1 MTGLPGSALLLGSK
15 SQDAARGG
23 SPPSLQAAASGVKRR
38 RSGIAVTPAPG
49 EKPGAGPAVQLP
61 FLDRRMPAT
70 SPLPS
75 LTVAISTL
83 GTRVLGLDPAAW
95 PAADGVD
102 YLVLV
107 QAPDADPRIAPHLA
121 MLAARPDVTV
131 APLATRG
138 LARSRNAALDLARGA
153 VVLVAD
159 DDVSHPPG
167 AFAAIRGFF
176 RDRPAAALLVGVSLG
191 GDGAPRRRPLD
202 ARLSRWNAGRAASHE
217 IAFRT
222 GAVRA
227 AGVRFDE
234 GFGIGAGT
242 PAFLGEEYVF
252 LADCLAAGLAGRHAA
267 LAVSVH
273 PAPSTGDGWAGP
285 EAARA
290 RAAVLGRVFGPL
302 APLARAGFALRNRRR
317 FGSVADLLA
326 FLRG

>member
-1 MTGLPGSALLLGSK
+1 MSV
-15 SQDAARGG
+15 
-23 SPPSLQAAASGVKRR
+23 SP
-38 RSGIAVTPAPG
+38 
-49 EKPGAGPAVQLP
+49 
-61 FLDRRMPAT
+61 
-70 SPLPS
+70 PLPS

-83 GTRVLGLDPAAW
+83 GIRVLGLDPAAW
-95 PAADGVD
+95 PAAAGVD
-102 YLVLV
+102 YLLLV
-107 QAPDADPRIAPHLA
+107 QEAGADPRIAGHLA
-121 MLAARPDVTV
+121 RLAARGDVTV
-131 APLATRG
+131 ARLEGRG
-138 LARSRNAALDLARGA
+138 LARSRNAGLERARGE

-159 DDVSHPPG
+159 DDVGHPPG
-167 AFAAIRGFF
+167 AFDAVRGFF

-191 GDGAPRRRPLD
+191 GDGRPRRRPVA

-222 GAVRA
+222 AAVRA

-242 PAFLGEEYVF
+242 PCFLGEEYVF
-252 LADCLAAGLAGRHAA
+252 LADCLAAGLSGRH
-267 LAVSVH
+267 LPVPVSVH

-317 FGSVADLLA
+317 FGSAADLRA